1 VHDSL
6 FDLGADS
13 IHLFQVIARAA
24 RVGMILAPQQ
34 ILRLRT
40 VAALA
45 AELDAH
51 TSENGGQRHRQ
62 EKISRVPREQYH
74 LDAAPQAT

>member
-1 VHDSL
+1 
-6 FDLGADS
+6 
-13 IHLFQVIARAA
+13 
-24 RVGMILAPQQ
+24 MTLAPQQ

-45 AELDAH
+45 AELDTH
-51 TSENGGQRHRQ
+51 TSENGVSKRGLD
-62 EKISRVPREQYH
+62 KIARVPREQYQ